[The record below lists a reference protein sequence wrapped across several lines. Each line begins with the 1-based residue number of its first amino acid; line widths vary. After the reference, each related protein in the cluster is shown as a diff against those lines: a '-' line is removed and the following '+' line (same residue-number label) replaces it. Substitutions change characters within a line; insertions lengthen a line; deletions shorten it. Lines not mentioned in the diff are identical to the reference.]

1 MNRIINTVKENGY
14 LILILLV
21 AAFLRLYRLDF
32 QSLWV
37 DEIFTL
43 NMSDPSMPSAQFYF
57 EMELREGFPYLYFY
71 LLKGFYFF
79 LGYSEWTARF
89 FSALSGIASVYAIY
103 LLGKELFYKNIG
115 LIAAV
120 LLCVNEYNI
129 FISQDARPYGF
140 YLFAIILSFW
150 ALIRFIKFPSLKTAL
165 YYGLFTGFALNTN
178 FFTFVNILSQV
189 IIILFFIAI
198 QAKEERIKILKF
210 SIISGIL
217 ALLLFV
223 PNYKMLVKLLNFKSF
238 WVPAPGPTSV
248 TDLITNFLG
257 NFEFTKFIFLILF
270 IYYIFKVFN
279 YEKSTDIKKI
289 HEDKLQLSFVV
300 LFGWTFV
307 FFVFIVVKSYMD
319 ISLMLAR
326 YFVSATAAIT
336 MILAIAIGLIRNTIA
351 RKFVL
356 TAVVILSLINLF
368 VVKEYYS
375 KVSKSQ
381 FREISAEIVEKN
393 TNSDIVVS
401 SWGWLFNFY
410 LKESTGRN
418 TIESPL
424 NEYVKDMAS
433 GKVSNNSFWYADANE
448 RNYLL
453 PLELENYL
461 NEHFI
466 LKETIEKYDTWAK
479 HYVSKNG
486 DSPFL
491 NMNLFQDAQFD
502 GSGAMIFVSNSTYT
516 YPKMTLAKGNYS
528 IIMRGKSLPAEPI
541 NNENAHF
548 NIIINGEVVGSGF
561 LDNKENNS
569 GLVVNYT
576 SEVNQMIVLKIEY
589 DNDVNING
597 NDRNAIVNSVQI
609 NKQK

>member
-1 MNRIINTVKENGY
+1 MDKIINTVKENGY

-43 NMSDPSMPSAQFYF
+43 NMSDPSMPSAQFFF

-89 FSALSGIASVYAIY
+89 FSALAGIASVYAIY

-115 LIAAV
+115 LIAAT
-120 LLCVNEYNI
+120 LFCVNEYNI

-150 ALIRFIKFPSLKTAL
+150 ALVRFIKFQNLKTAL
-165 YYGLFTGFALNTN
+165 YYGLLTGFALNTN

-189 IIILFFIAI
+189 IIILFFIAT
-198 QAKEERIKILKF
+198 QAKEERIKIFKF
-210 SIISGIL
+210 SIVSGIL
-217 ALLLFV
+217 ALLLFA
-223 PNYKMLVKLLNFKSF
+223 PNYKMLLKLLNFKSF

-270 IYYIFKVFN
+270 IYYIFQVFN
-279 YEKSTDIKKI
+279 HDTSSDMKKVR
-289 HEDKLQLSFVV
+289 EDKLQLSFVV

-307 FFVFIVVKSYMD
+307 FFVFVVVKSYMD

-336 MILAIAIGLIRNTIA
+336 MILAIAIGLIRNTLA

-356 TAVVILSLINLF
+356 TAVVLLSLINLF

-375 KVSKSQ
+375 KISKSQ
-381 FREISAEIVEKN
+381 FREISQEIVQKN
-393 TNSDIVVS
+393 IDNDIIVS
-401 SWGWLFNFY
+401 SWGWLFNYY

-424 NEYVKDMAS
+424 DFYVKNMQS
-433 GKVSNNSFWYADANE
+433 GKVGNNSFWYVDANE

-461 NEHFI
+461 NDHFI

-479 HYVSKNG
+479 HYVSKDG
-486 DSPFL
+486 ESPFL
-491 NMNLFQDAQFD
+491 DMNLFQEAHFD

-516 YPKMTLAKGNYS
+516 YPKMKMDKGEYS
-528 IIMRGKSLPAEPI
+528 IVMRGVSLPAQPI

-548 NIIINGEVVGSGF
+548 KILINGAVVGEGY
-561 LDNKENNS
+561 LGNKEDNL
-569 GLVVNYT
+569 GLTVNYT
-576 SEVNQMIVLKIEY
+576 SEANQMIVLKIEY

-597 NDRNAIVNSVQI
+597 ADRNAIITSVQV
-609 NKQK
+609 NKKP

>member
-1 MNRIINTVKENGY
+1 MNNIINTIKENGY
-14 LILILLV
+14 LILILIV

-43 NMSDPSMPSAQFYF
+43 NMSNPSMPFAQFYF
-57 EMELREGFPYLYFY
+57 EMQLREGFPYLYFY

-89 FSALSGIASVYAIY
+89 FSALAGIASVYAIY

-115 LIAAV
+115 LIAAA

-165 YYGLFTGFALNTN
+165 YYGLLTGFALNTN

-189 IIILFFIAI
+189 IIILFFIAT
-198 QAKEERIKILKF
+198 QAKEERTKIFKF
-210 SIISGIL
+210 SIVSGIL
-217 ALLLFV
+217 ALLLFA
-223 PNYKMLVKLLNFKSF
+223 PNYKMLMKLLNFKSF

-270 IYYIFKVFN
+270 IYYIFQVFN
-279 YEKSTDIKKI
+279 HENSSDIKRI
-289 HEDKLQLSFVV
+289 REDKLQMSFVI

-307 FFVFIVVKSYMD
+307 FFVFVVVKSYMD

-336 MILAIAIGLIRNTIA
+336 MIIAIAIGLIKNTVA

-356 TAVVILSLINLF
+356 VAVVVLSLINLF
-368 VVKEYYS
+368 IIKEYYT

-393 TNSDIVVS
+393 TKNDIVVS
-401 SWGWLFNFY
+401 SWGWLFNYY

-418 TIESPL
+418 TIESTFD
-424 NEYVKDMAS
+424 NYVKNIKS
-433 GKVSNNSFWYADANE
+433 GIVGNSSFWYVDANE

-453 PLELENYL
+453 PLDLENYL

-479 HYVSKNG
+479 HYVSKDG

-491 NMNLFQDAQFD
+491 NMNLFQEAQFD
-502 GSGAMIFVSNSTYT
+502 GSGAMIFVSNSIYT
-516 YPKMTLAKGNYS
+516 YPKMALAKGDYTIS
-528 IIMRGKSLPAEPI
+528 MRGVSLPSNPI

-548 NIIINGEVVGSGF
+548 NIIINGITVGEGY
-561 LDNKENNS
+561 LGNKEEND
-569 GLVVNYT
+569 GVVVNYT
-576 SEVNQMIVLKIEY
+576 AETNQMIVLKIEY
-589 DNDVNING
+589 DNDVNIDG
-597 NDRNAIVNSVQI
+597 NDRNAIVRSVQI
-609 NKQK
+609 NKRE